1 MKFFLNH
8 FNFFNIK
15 FIHIQHEKFSD
26 ESRFKKKLLIYLVLA
41 IRPYQHQSETSID
54 VYIQY
59 VSVRPNVFAFTQ
71 RFAMQLRTSKWS
83 MLIAART

>member
-15 FIHIQHEKFSD
+15 FIHIQHEKIL
-26 ESRFKKKLLIYLVLA
+26 RWKPVQKKLLIYLVLA
-41 IRPYQHQSETSID
+41 IRPYQHQSEKSID